1 MFSLRGSAVGP
12 GFATITRKMRSQKDE
27 PCILH
32 WCSNWRDT
40 SVYLYEN
47 LTQGSVL
54 KVLCQK
60 CKKKKI
66 LKKKKWKSWLSISD
80 IVQPSVSHRQG
91 ISFLAKNSLSS
102 GPVLRHLT
110 ESSITT
116 TEINLWYFITSP
128 LLMLLRIQE
137 IRQSVIFF
145 RDVYACICMCTYF
158 TIFLFTGL
166 ITV

>member
-12 GFATITRKMRSQKDE
+12 GFVTITRKMHSQKDE

-32 WCSNWRDT
+32 WCSNWKDT

-47 LTQGSVL
+47 LTQESVL

-60 CKKKKI
+60 CKKSI
-66 LKKKKWKSWLSISD
+66 LKKKSENRGYLSAILS
-80 IVQPSVSHRQG
+80 SLRFLTRQG
-91 ISFLAKNSLSS
+91 ISFLAKSSLSS

-116 TEINLWYFITSP
+116 SEINLWYFITSP

-137 IRQSVIFF
+137 IRQFVIFSEMYML
-145 RDVYACICMCTYF
+145 VYVCAHIL
-158 TIFLFTGL
+158 LFFYL
-166 ITV
+166 LVW

>member
-1 MFSLRGSAVGP
+1 MSGLSLAWSETPKTNFLPTWAIYQSHDTFCNPVGP
-12 GFATITRKMRSQKDE
+12 GFVTITRKMRSQKDE

-32 WCSNWRDT
+32 WYSNGNDT

-54 KVLCQK
+54 KELCQK
-60 CKKKKI
+60 CKKNI
-66 LKKKKWKSWLSISD
+66 LKKKSENRGYLSAILS
-80 IVQPSVSHRQG
+80 SLRFLTRQG

-116 TEINLWYFITSP
+116 TEINL
-128 LLMLLRIQE
+128 
-137 IRQSVIFF
+137 
-145 RDVYACICMCTYF
+145 
-158 TIFLFTGL
+158 
-166 ITV
+166 